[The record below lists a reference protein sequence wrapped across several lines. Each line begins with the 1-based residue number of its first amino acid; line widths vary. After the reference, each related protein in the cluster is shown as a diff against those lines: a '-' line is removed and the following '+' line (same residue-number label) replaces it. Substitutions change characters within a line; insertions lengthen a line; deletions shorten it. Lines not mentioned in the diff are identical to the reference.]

1 MSEPRGGH
9 DALTERQAPKVLF
22 RLEAFF
28 FFFYPL
34 RTISFHPWK
43 DLRGLYLDQSV
54 LDDPA
59 HVQPPLCNVGVVVVQ
74 VGREGQQVGSEIL
87 CKVEDGEKVRD

>member
-1 MSEPRGGH
+1 M
-9 DALTERQAPKVLF
+9 
-22 RLEAFF
+22 
-28 FFFYPL
+28 
-34 RTISFHPWK
+34 
-43 DLRGLYLDQSV
+43 RGLYLDQSV

-87 CKVEDGEKVRD
+87 CKVEDGEKVRN